1 MESAVL
7 HKNNMQGVF
16 YMCEDKIAVKSNLSP
31 LENLQQLGKFGKGI
45 KIAIIDGAIDCNHP
59 LLSHLLIDQS
69 LPDQNTKHGT
79 SVCSLIAGKGIGIAP
94 QANICSFPVF
104 REDENGQIHGCSERQ
119 LAKAI
124 VQANNAGCHIIN
136 ISGASLSLNGIGSD
150 ELRQAI
156 TRCYKNNVLVIAAT
170 GNDGINSESIPA
182 SLRHVLAVG
191 ACDNDG
197 FPAKFNNTGLKL
209 RKKMLLASG
218 VDMPVALPKSGL
230 AIVSGSSF
238 ATPIVSGIAALLTAA
253 LRRKKNDFSNPQIVE
268 KLLFESA
275 KQIVGTMGSAH
286 NDNFFRLNIP
296 ALFERVKQEVFTS
309 TPQVNKRKNIMS
321 NTTTDP
327 AIANETSIAPSET
340 SIDLEEVLE
349 NELSPSSINPIE
361 QDNITAS
368 SLSLPQVS
376 DPAANNH
383 VHINQ
388 PKVMPQNTTDAR
400 SAKYAEKVFLIGTI
414 GYDFGTEARLDYF
427 TQVMGNQEGHPFD
440 PIQMASHLDHGDNAE
455 QSNAL
460 IWTLKIDGIPV
471 YAIEPDNQFA
481 VLQYARLV
489 EFLDDQENSGVER
502 VSIAGIITGETRL
515 FNGHVIPT
523 ISPVLR
529 GMFNWKS
536 KALAQ
541 LVMGSE
547 ASDTPQSAQLTN
559 FLNRIYYELR
569 NRGAES
575 HERAI
580 NYAATNAYQMKEIFD
595 DAFNENL
602 FLNKISATESP
613 VSRPESDC
621 WDVIL
626 EFFNPNERLTAA
638 RKLYRYTIDVS
649 DLMPVTIGKLR
660 SWHAY

>member
-1 MESAVL
+1 MA
-7 HKNNMQGVF
+7 KNNALVNTNT
-16 YMCEDKIAVKSNLSP
+16 IA
-31 LENLQQLGKFGKGI
+31 LESLQQLGSLGKDI
-45 KIAIIDGAIDCNHP
+45 KVGVVDGGIDCNHP
-59 LLSHLLIDQS
+59 LLSHLQISQPLDAQH
-69 LPDQNTKHGT
+69 TKHGT
-79 SVCSLIAGKGIGIAP
+79 SVCSLIVGKSIGIAP
-94 QANICSFPVF
+94 QAEIHSFPVF
-104 REDENGQIHGCSERQ
+104 SEDVNGHIHGCSERQ

-124 VQANNAGCHIIN
+124 TQANNAGCNIIN

-156 TRCYKNNVLVIAAT
+156 RHCCHNKVLIIAAV
-170 GNDGINSESIPA
+170 GNDGQKSESIPA
-182 SLRHVLAVG
+182 SLHHVLAVG
-191 ACDNDG
+191 ACDTNG
-197 FPAKFNNTGLKL
+197 KPANFNNVGPKL

-218 VDMPVALPKSGL
+218 VDMPVAFPESDL

-238 ATPIVSGIAALLTAA
+238 ATPIVSGIAALLIAT
-253 LRRKKNDFSNPQIVE
+253 LRRKTNALPTIE
-268 KLLFESA
+268 TLERLLFNSA
-275 KQIVGTMGSAH
+275 TQIASTAYEKNNS
-286 NDNFFRLNIP
+286 FFRLNIP
-296 ALFERVKQEVFTS
+296 ALLELVKQDVFTV
-309 TPQVNKRKNIMS
+309 TPQINKRTNTMS
-321 NTTTDP
+321 KTTTEP
-327 AIANETSIAPSET
+327 AIDSET
-340 SIDLEEVLE
+340 SIVPSEASIECAE
-349 NELSPSSINPIE
+349 IPESELSPSSSTPIE
-361 QDNITAS
+361 PEQISAS
-368 SLSLPQVS
+368 SLSLPQIS

-383 VHINQ
+383 VHITQ
-388 PKVMPQNTTDAR
+388 SKVTPQSAMDAR
-400 SAKYAEKVFLIGTI
+400 NAKYAEKVFLIGTI

-427 TQVMGNQEGHPFD
+427 TQVMGNQKGHPFD
-440 PIQMASHLDHGDNAE
+440 PVQMASHLNEGDNAE
-455 QSNAL
+455 ESNAL

-489 EFLDDQENSGVER
+489 EFLNDQENAGVER

-523 ISPVLR
+523 ISPILR

-536 KALAQ
+536 KELAQ
-541 LVMGSE
+541 LVMGTAATNS
-547 ASDTPQSAQLTN
+547 PQSAQLTN

-569 NRGAES
+569 NRGAAS

-595 DAFNENL
+595 DAFKENL

-626 EFFNPNERLTAA
+626 EFFNPSERLTAA

-649 DLMPVTIGKLR
+649 DLMPVTIGTLR